1 MHMEASHTREIIDGE
16 IERHIRDFSKN
27 YLTSLQYLW
36 LEGLPSF
43 ARMCIWPLIVGNS
56 LGLTYQL
63 YVNLVQQVQTIKNT
77 ERPRADPHLSLYMTP
92 MGSDDKHLEDLIYGE
107 QPKEED
113 SVSIMQE
120 TFNRI
125 QEKVYKISKKVE
137 MQLLKDEVPMSLFEV
152 RIFLRVYLIL
162 FRT

>member
-1 MHMEASHTREIIDGE
+1 
-16 IERHIRDFSKN
+16 
-27 YLTSLQYLW
+27 
-36 LEGLPSF
+36 
-43 ARMCIWPLIVGNS
+43 
-56 LGLTYQL
+56 
-63 YVNLVQQVQTIKNT
+63 
-77 ERPRADPHLSLYMTP
+77 MTP

-152 RIFLRVYLIL
+152 RIFVKD
-162 FRT
+162 